1 MLCHNRLICRSLSNA
16 KAFVFSGGFPSVA
29 YLYSPDEVNTPFL
42 DSDVLW
48 LLHNSKNPKNAKR
61 ETSPVETLYGTTLI
75 RAGTG
80 LAHIVPSCELEKSV
94 PSTFASWLLG
104 CHLRGR
110 NKERLAQ
117 SFPLMSYSA
126 ATWPWANPWCKVV
139 EESQETYVQ
148 MALNTLGIKVLFYQ
162 IGSFVS
168 RILPFGQWLT
178 PPLSQQILTTLWVTM
193 SEIIYF

>member
-1 MLCHNRLICRSLSNA
+1 MLCHNRLICHSLSNA

-29 YLYSPDEVNTPFL
+29 YLYSPDEVNAPFL

-48 LLHNSKNPKNAKR
+48 LLHNLKNPKNAKR
-61 ETSPVETLYGTTLI
+61 ETSPVETVYGTTLI
-75 RAGTG
+75 WAGTG
-80 LAHIVPSCELEKSV
+80 LAYIVPSCGLEKSV

-126 ATWPWANPWCKVV
+126 ATWPCILTDYTIVSHSPDSEGK
-139 EESQETYVQ
+139 
-148 MALNTLGIKVLFYQ
+148 
-162 IGSFVS
+162 FVS
-168 RILPFGQWLT
+168 KVREILLLAKWGEEW
-178 PPLSQQILTTLWVTM
+178 
-193 SEIIYF
+193 